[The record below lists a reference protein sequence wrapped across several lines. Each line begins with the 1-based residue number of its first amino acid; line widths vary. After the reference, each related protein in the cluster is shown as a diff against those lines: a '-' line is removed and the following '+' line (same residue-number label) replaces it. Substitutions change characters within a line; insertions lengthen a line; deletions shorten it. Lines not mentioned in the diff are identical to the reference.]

1 MNALKNALIPLLF
14 AVLCLSASGAR
25 AQEHTLNLQDAD
37 IRTLIATVS
46 DITGKSFVVD
56 PRVEGKVTVVSN
68 RPMTPDEI
76 YSVFQSVLDVH
87 GLAAVPAGDTIKI
100 VPDTVAKQQGIEAYP
115 GKQTGPDELVTHVI
129 QPEHVS
135 ASELEPLL
143 KPLVPASGQLSV
155 YAPAN
160 LLVISD
166 RAGNVE
172 RLLHII
178 DRVDTANQDAQV
190 EVIPLEH
197 ASASEIVRLVN
208 NLYPSPAGTPNAVAD
223 ERTNTVLLSGNPSS
237 RLRIKTLIAHLDTP
251 LDSGGS
257 TQVVYLKYANAADL
271 VPILNQ
277 VGETL
282 TKRSGKEADNN
293 DSGVSI
299 QAHPATNALI
309 ITATPSVFRSL
320 QSVIRQLDIRRAQV
334 LVEAIIAEV
343 SLNTSEELG
352 IQWQA
357 ANGFDNNSVIG
368 GTNFGGPGSS
378 ILGLSQDPTQAGQG
392 LSLGWLRGTTTIPG
406 TDQVVFDIGG
416 LLRALQS
423 DNTTNVLSTPQLV
436 TMDNAEAQIQVGQEV
451 PFLTGQ
457 FVDTG
462 ANDSSRN
469 PFQTIQRNDVGITLK
484 VTPHI
489 NQGDT
494 VRLDISQEVSSV
506 AANAVSAVDLITN
519 KRTLTTTVLVGDAD
533 ILVLGGLI
541 DEDVQETQQRVPL
554 LGDIPVLGHLFRYNS
569 SSRVK
574 RNLMV
579 FVQPRILR
587 DAATANSVTGGKYD
601 FIRNEQLKA
610 REERSPLT
618 GKERMPLLP
627 ETYEYL
633 GPDGDAKK
641 KDGDGG
647 S

>member
-1 MNALKNALIPLLF
+1 MNALKTALIPVVF
-14 AVLCLSASGAR
+14 AALCLSAVAAR

-37 IRTLIATVS
+37 IRALIATVS
-46 DITGKSFVVD
+46 DITGRSFVVD

-76 YSVFQSVLDVH
+76 YGVFLSVLDVH
-87 GLAAVPAGDTIKI
+87 GLAAVPAGDTVKI

-115 GKQTGPDELVTHVI
+115 GKETGPDELVTHVI

-155 YAPAN
+155 YGPAN

-178 DRVDTANQDAQV
+178 DKVDTANQDAQV
-190 EVIPLEH
+190 DVIPLEH

-208 NLYPSPAGTPNAVAD
+208 SLYPSPAGTPNAVAD
-223 ERTNTVLLSGNPSS
+223 GRTNTVLLSGNPSS

-251 LDSGGS
+251 LASGGR

-282 TKRSGKEADNN
+282 TKRAGKDADND

-309 ITATPSVFRSL
+309 ITATPSIYRSL

-357 ANGFDNNSVIG
+357 ANGFDDNSVIG

-406 TDQVVFDIGG
+406 TDNVVFDIGG

-423 DNTTNVLSTPQLV
+423 DNSTNVLSTPQLV

-519 KRTLTTTVLVGDAD
+519 KRTLTTSVLVGDSN

-554 LGDIPVLGHLFRYNS
+554 LGDIPVLGHLFRFNS

-587 DAATANSVTGGKYD
+587 DAATATSVTGGKYD

-610 REERSPLT
+610 RETRSPLT
-618 GKERMPLLP
+618 GKEQMPLLP

-633 GPDGDAKK
+633 GPDHGDDA
-641 KDGDGG
+641 DGDDGG